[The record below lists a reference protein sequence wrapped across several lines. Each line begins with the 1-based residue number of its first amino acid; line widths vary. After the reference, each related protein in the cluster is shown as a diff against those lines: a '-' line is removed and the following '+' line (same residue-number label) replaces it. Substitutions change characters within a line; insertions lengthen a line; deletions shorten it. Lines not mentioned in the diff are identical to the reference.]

1 MKTTTDFRVWR
12 SEYSLQLHG
21 QHGHHFIPARFLRL
35 SSTVNSQGPY
45 LQREIARK
53 SSAKTATLMRM
64 SGKHAIEGD
73 AISKVFVEGK
83 SIR

>member
-12 SEYSLQLHG
+12 SEYSLQLYG

-35 SSTVNSQGPY
+35 SSTVQGPY

-53 SSAKTATLMRM
+53 SSAKTTTLMRM

-83 SIR
+83 STR

>member
-12 SEYSLQLHG
+12 SEYSLQLYG
-21 QHGHHFIPARFLRL
+21 QHDHHFIPARFLRL

-53 SSAKTATLMRM
+53 SSAMRM

-83 SIR
+83 STR